1 MGPRRPPHIPQG
13 ASIARNRARY
23 FLRWFPLWFRGL
35 YFEMRIS
42 PHLCYNDPRPLG
54 RQSHNRAVLFL
65 YGRLQGSAMPKEE
78 TAGANPQL
86 CGGMSCS
93 MATLLQLVSSYFW
106 QFSPVGSVC
115 VVDYLGIAARCR
127 ELAGVICAWQFK
139 DAAVFRDSVLRYIS
153 AVVGV

>member
-1 MGPRRPPHIPQG
+1 
-13 ASIARNRARY
+13 
-23 FLRWFPLWFRGL
+23 
-35 YFEMRIS
+35 MRIS

-106 QFSPVGSVC
+106 QFAPVGSVC

-139 DAAVFRDSVLRYIS
+139 DAAVFRDGVLRYIS
-153 AVVGV
+153 AVVGVEVADHLVIRAVFSEELKIDERDPGVKVCAFA